1 MISWSTQGHDLGE
14 ASKAV
19 SSKQNLR
26 GGGNQENSGL
36 WIHNVQ
42 MQYFNTSKS
51 KSQTQTHKE
60 QKIKMVNFD
69 RRVIA
74 GFHHP
79 RLHVAR

>member
-42 MQYFNTSKS
+42 MQYFNKS
-51 KSQTQTHKE
+51 KSMSQTHKE
-60 QKIKMVNFD
+60 QKIKMANKD

-74 GFHHP
+74 GFHRP